1 MDEPKSRAQRY
12 RDRADEILAR
22 IEDFQS
28 EENRKTMQIL
38 AEEYMAMAN
47 RLETDA
53 LDALARKSARK

>member
-1 MDEPKSRAQRY
+1 
-12 RDRADEILAR
+12 
-22 IEDFQS
+22 
-28 EENRKTMQIL
+28 MQIL